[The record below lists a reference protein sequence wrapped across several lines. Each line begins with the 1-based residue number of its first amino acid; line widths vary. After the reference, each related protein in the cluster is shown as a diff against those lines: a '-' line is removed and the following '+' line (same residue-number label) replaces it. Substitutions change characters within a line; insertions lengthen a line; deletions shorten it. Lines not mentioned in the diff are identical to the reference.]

1 MNFQENELID
11 FFKGIFTEEQEI
23 EETRRGIA
31 DDLKSWSEA
40 HEANPKVVK
49 AAYNYYKKLA
59 SGKDRTDEIE
69 ATEELKGI
77 VYKYLSVEV

>member
-11 FFKGIFTEEQEI
+11 LFRSLFTEEQEADEI
-23 EETRRGIA
+23 RRGIA

-69 ATEELKGI
+69 AAEELKGI

>member
-11 FFKGIFTEEQEI
+11 FFKGIFTEEQEADEI
-23 EETRRGIA
+23 KRGLA
-31 DDLKSWSEA
+31 DDIKSWSEA
-40 HEANPKVVK
+40 HEASPKVVK

-69 ATEELKGI
+69 AAEELKGI

>member
-11 FFKGIFTEEQEI
+11 FFRSLFTEEQEMDEI
-23 EETRRGIA
+23 RRGIA

>member
-11 FFKGIFTEEQEI
+11 LFRSLFTEEQEADEI
-23 EETRRGIA
+23 RRSIA

-69 ATEELKGI
+69 AAEELKGI

>member
-1 MNFQENELID
+1 MILNEKELIET
-11 FFKGIFTEEQEI
+11 FTTCWEEEKEI
-23 EETRRGIA
+23 EEIRESVKNT
-31 DDLKSWSEA
+31 LNSFSEA

-69 ATEELKGI
+69 AAEELKGI

>member
-11 FFKGIFTEEQEI
+11 LFRSLFTEEQEAENI
-23 EETRRGIA
+23 RRGIA
-31 DDLKSWSEA
+31 DDIKSWSEA

-59 SGKDRTDEIE
+59 SGKGRTDEIE
-69 ATEELKGI
+69 AAEELKGI